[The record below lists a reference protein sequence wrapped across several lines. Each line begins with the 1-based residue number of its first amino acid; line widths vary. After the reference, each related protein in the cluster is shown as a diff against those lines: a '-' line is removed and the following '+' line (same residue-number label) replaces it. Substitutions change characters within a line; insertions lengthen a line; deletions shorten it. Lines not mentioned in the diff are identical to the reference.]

1 MAEENIKT
9 AKIKRRNGKAAL
21 TRLGKTINL
30 KVAGNRSAEEIRKSL
45 HLYEKA
51 FLDLTAKH
59 EQLTLLIE
67 DDEQFKEEENW
78 FEAVQDTFLRLKID
92 TEDYIRT
99 QIEKEK
105 QNNETDPTSTKV
117 VEKSPPPIQ
126 VKLYQIQRRIIK
138 VCYPNLRIL

>member
-1 MAEENIKT
+1 MAEENIET
-9 AKIKRRNGKAAL
+9 AKIKRRNGKAL

-30 KVAGNRSAEEIRKSL
+30 KVAGNRSAEEIRKFL
-45 HLYEKA
+45 DLYEKA

-67 DDEQFKEEENW
+67 EDEQFEEEESW

-92 TEDYIRT
+92 SEDYIQT

-105 QNNETDPTSTKV
+105 QNNETDPTGTKV
-117 VEKSPPPIQ
+117 VEKNVTTPQ
-126 VKLYQIQRRIIK
+126 YR
-138 VCYPNLRIL
+138 

>member
-45 HLYEKA
+45 DLYEKA

-59 EQLTLLIE
+59 EQLTLLVK
-67 DDEQFKEEENW
+67 DDEQFEEENW

-92 TEDYIRT
+92 TEDYIQT
-99 QIEKEK
+99 QIEKGK
-105 QNNETDPTSTKV
+105 QNNEIDPTGRK
-117 VEKSPPPIQ
+117 ECHHPQ
-126 VKLYQIQRRIIK
+126 YR
-138 VCYPNLRIL
+138 